1 MPDRRIC
8 KKVEEVAAPYFQGTY
23 KGSDAQA
30 AGLIILAA
38 MLLLPTLLPEKI
50 GILTSLV
57 PLPVF
62 YYFVNLGIKKGQ
74 VFIRNSILLAA
85 AGALLFGTLPMM
97 LFSLTLVPLGIALSY
112 GVFQRR
118 SPAATGFI
126 GFLILALTWFIYWF
140 CLAMLHQSNPYTTLL
155 VELDKG
161 LSSGLIL
168 YEESAELAPET
179 LESVRKAVEL
189 LRDYIPKILP
199 ALLISG
205 LLSTAWLNLTL
216 GNWLLRKKALAL
228 TPWPEYIKWKLPDP
242 FVWLVV
248 LSGAIFLLLPQPLST
263 LGLNGL
269 IVCSTV
275 YFFQGL
281 AIAAS
286 LLNRWSVPRFIRVLI
301 YALIF
306 IQTYGIIILSFLGM
320 VDVWADFRK
329 LNQAHDNRSS
339 SA

>member
-1 MPDRRIC
+1 M
-8 KKVEEVAAPYFQGTY
+8 AAPYFQGRL
-23 KGSDAQA
+23 KDREAQNIC
-30 AGLIILAA
+30 LIVLASV
-38 MLLLPTLLPEKI
+38 LLLPALFPEKI
-50 GILTSLV
+50 GWLTSLV

-62 YYFVNLGIKKGQ
+62 YCLVSLGKNRGTIS
-74 VFIRNSILLAA
+74 VRNAILFAA
-85 AGALLFGTLPMM
+85 GGALLFGSLPM
-97 LFSLTLVPLGIALSY
+97 LIFSLTLVPVGIAFAY
-112 GVFQRR
+112 GVYNRK
-118 SPAATGFI
+118 SPVATGFMA
-126 GFLILALTWFIYWF
+126 FLLLALTWLLYWSG
-140 CLAMLHQSNPYTTLL
+140 LALLLQTNPYATLL
-155 VELDKG
+155 AELDNG

-179 LESVRKAVEL
+179 LASLRKAVEL
-189 LRDYIPKILP
+189 LRVYIPKILP
-199 ALLISG
+199 AIFVSAI
-205 LLSTAWLNLTL
+205 LSTVWLNLAL
-216 GNWLLRKKALAL
+216 GNWLLKKKQREL
-228 TPWPEYIKWKLPDP
+228 TPWPEYNEWKLPDA

-248 LSGAIFLLLPQPLST
+248 LSGIIFLLLPQPLSI

-286 LLNRWSVPRFIRVLI
+286 LLNRWSVPRLLRVPI

-306 IQTYGIIILSFLGM
+306 IQTYGIIVLSFLGM

-329 LNQAHDNRSS
+329 LNRTADKRNS

>member
-1 MPDRRIC
+1 L
-8 KKVEEVAAPYFQGTY
+8 AAPYFQGRHN
-23 KGSDAQA
+23 GNEAQFT
-30 AGLIILAA
+30 GLVVLAA
-38 MLLLPTLLPEKI
+38 VLLLPALFPEKI
-50 GILTSLV
+50 GWLSSLV

-62 YYFVNLGIKKGQ
+62 YCLVRLGIKNGSIH
-74 VFIRNSILLAA
+74 VRNGILIASGAA
-85 AGALLFGTLPMM
+85 VLFGSLPM
-97 LFSLTLVPLGIALSY
+97 LIFALTLVPVGIAFSTC
-112 GVFQRR
+112 VFNKK
-118 SPAATGFI
+118 SPVATGFI
-126 GFLILALTWFIYWF
+126 AFLVLALSWLLYWSG
-140 CLAMLHQSNPYTTLL
+140 LALYLQTNPYAALL

-168 YEESAELAPET
+168 YEESGELAPET
-179 LESVRKAVEL
+179 LESVRRAVDL
-189 LRDYIPKILP
+189 LRIYIPKILP
-199 ALLISG
+199 AILLSA
-205 LLSTAWLNLTL
+205 LLSTVWLNLAL
-216 GNWLLRKKALAL
+216 GNWLLKKKDTKL
-228 TPWPEYIKWKLPDP
+228 TPWPEYQEWKLPDP

-248 LSGAIFLLLPQPLST
+248 LSGVMFLLLPQPLSM

-286 LLNRWSVPRFIRVLI
+286 LLNRWSVPGLIRVPI

-329 LNQAHDNRSS
+329 LNQADDKRNS